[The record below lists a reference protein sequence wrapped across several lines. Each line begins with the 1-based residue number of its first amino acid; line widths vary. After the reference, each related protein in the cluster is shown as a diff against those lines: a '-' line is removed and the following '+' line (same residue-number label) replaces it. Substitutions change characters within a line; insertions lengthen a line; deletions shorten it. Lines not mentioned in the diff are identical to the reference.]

1 MSDEEEYSG
10 SEEEE
15 VEEEVVE
22 TPAPKQESRPSIAGE
37 GDPEFIKRQDQKRSD
52 LDEQLKEY
60 INEWR
65 KQRSKEEDE
74 LKRLKEKQAKRKV
87 SRAEEE
93 KRLAQKKK
101 EEEERRI
108 REIEEK
114 KQRDIEEK
122 RQRLEEAEKKRQ
134 AMLQAMKDASN
145 KQGPNFTIQKKS
157 DNQFGLSN
165 AQLERNKT
173 KEQLEEEKRISL
185 SIRIKPLAI
194 EGLSV
199 DKLRQKATELWECI
213 VKLETEKYDLEERQ
227 KRQDYDLKELKER
240 QKQQLRHKALKKG
253 LDPEAL
259 TGKHPPKIQ
268 VASKY
273 ERRVDTRSY
282 DDKKKLFEG
291 GYDSQVSEVLDK
303 LWKEKHEEF
312 MNRTKSKRR
321 MWHFVP
327 PTFSPAMACRTHV
340 HDLEKLNKDFMEKV
354 WQERAEQFGGR
365 QKARLPK
372 WFGERPGKKKGEPES
387 PEGGGRRGGRG
398 RGGRGRGG
406 RRGGGGRRR
415 GGGINTISKEPL
427 SSRRVDCTVS

>member
-15 VEEEVVE
+15 VEEEVPE
-22 TPAPKQESRPSIAGE
+22 TPAPKPESRPSIAGE

-65 KQRSKEEDE
+65 KQRAKEEDE

-134 AMLQAMKDASN
+134 AMLQAMKEAS
-145 KQGPNFTIQKKS
+145 KTGPNFTIQKKS
-157 DNQFGLSN
+157 DNFGLSN

-173 KEQLEEEKRISL
+173 KEQLEEEKKISL
-185 SIRIKPLAI
+185 SIRIKPLNI

-291 GYDSQVSEVLDK
+291 GYSTIVAEILDK
-303 LWKEKHEEF
+303 TWKEKMDEW
-312 MNRTKSKRR
+312 MNRTKRPRK
-321 MWHFVP
+321 
-327 PTFSPAMACRTHV
+327 T
-340 HDLEKLNKDFMEKV
+340 
-354 WQERAEQFGGR
+354 EQG
-365 QKARLPK
+365 LP
-372 WFGERPGKKKGEPES
+372 
-387 PEGGGRRGGRG
+387 
-398 RGGRGRGG
+398 
-406 RRGGGGRRR
+406 
-415 GGGINTISKEPL
+415 
-427 SSRRVDCTVS
+427 